1 VTTQRI
7 TAPKNMTPITTTEA
21 TKAYRSGLGDGGLCP
36 GCEGVSIQSSTGFR
50 SLRQPGPRAQAAT
63 QGAAIQ
69 LHRENVRDLNVRLID
84 MARENTEAAFDFAR
98 EVAAA
103 KAPSDFLQAW
113 TTHATKQFDTLTK
126 QTSELTT
133 LAQRLASTT
142 TQQVTRSVGQG
153 PKRE

>member
-1 VTTQRI
+1 MNEDRTTRAARQSFDQ
-7 TAPKNMTPITTTEA
+7 TMAKGAEA
-21 TKAYRSGLGDGGLCP
+21 NRGIQ
-36 GCEGVSIQSSTGFR
+36 EGFASA
-50 SLRQPGPRAQAAT
+50 L
-63 QGAAIQ
+63 
-69 LHRENVRDLNVRLID
+69 ENVRDLNVRLID

-113 TTHATKQFDTLTK
+113 TTHATKQFDTPTK